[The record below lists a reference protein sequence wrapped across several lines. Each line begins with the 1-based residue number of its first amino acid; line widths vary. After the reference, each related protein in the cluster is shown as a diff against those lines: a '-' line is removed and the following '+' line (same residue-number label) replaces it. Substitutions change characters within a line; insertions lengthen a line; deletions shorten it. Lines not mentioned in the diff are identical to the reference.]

1 MTLQLTDWLITSD
14 ITPETAHDT
23 GNGWVLSWLPGRLLT
38 REQAVT
44 GMVLDETL
52 SDPDPEDY
60 LLAMEIAAIRAADLG
75 LELAQAVL
83 LLHARI
89 IERDRRQTDINCRIA
104 VPTTPAA

>member
-1 MTLQLTDWLITSD
+1 MTLRRTGWLITSD
-14 ITPETAHDT
+14 ITPETARYT
-23 GNGWVLSWLPGRLLT
+23 GCGWVLSWLPGRMLT
-38 REQAVT
+38 REQAMT

-60 LLAMEIAAIRAADLG
+60 VLAMEIAAIRAADLG
-75 LELAQAVL
+75 LELAKAVV

-89 IERDRRQTDINCRIA
+89 VERDRRQAGADCRIA

>member
-1 MTLQLTDWLITSD
+1 MTLEPTDWLITSD
-14 ITPETAHDT
+14 ITPETAHYT
-23 GNGWVLSWLPGRLLT
+23 GDGWILSWLPGRLLT
-38 REQAVT
+38 REQAIT

-60 LLAMEIAAIRAADLG
+60 LLAMEIAAVRAADLG
-75 LELAQAVL
+75 LELAQAVV

-89 IERDRRQTDINCRIA
+89 LERDRRQSGANCRIA